1 MAWPVTNLRSF
12 SASFSGGELSPE
24 MFARL
29 GDAKYQSGA
38 ARLRNFITKPTGP
51 AQRRPGF
58 EFVRAVKDS
67 TKAVRLI
74 PFTYS
79 TEQTYAIEFGEG
91 YARFH
96 TGGGTLTVAP
106 AAYVPDK
113 PFTSVASD
121 QIALVS
127 HSFTVGMPI
136 VFTDGAG
143 APTDVLPSPLVVG
156 TVYYAI
162 YVDAT
167 HIKVAT
173 TVANA
178 VAGTAITLGAV
189 TGTCRVHY
197 HYTPGDAVLFTNGYV
212 CVQDPVQN
220 SGTIVPG
227 ADPAYWHLLTL
238 DSGSDWVYEI
248 PTDYDADDLFD
259 INYVQSN
266 DVLTLVHPNYPPAEL
281 SRLATAKWTIDDIVF
296 ETSIAAPGN
305 VTVTATLGEYQTVD
319 SLVQPASGGCSF
331 NTINPHFFAAGL
343 DTVYLTGLSGS
354 PHLIPER
361 IYAVWKSAT
370 SETFELRHLNG
381 GGEVSSSAGA
391 GSYASL
397 SGVYVRG
404 TVAGSENSQVYVV
417 TSVDEDGVE
426 SDASAEV
433 TATNNLFANGAS
445 NYIDWDAVTGA
456 KRYRVYKKQSGLF
469 GYIGESSTAAG
480 FKDDAISP
488 DLGVSPPLR
497 DTALSGTTYP
507 DAVTY
512 FEGRRVFAKGQSVWM
527 TRSGTESDLSY
538 SIPTKDDDRISF
550 TIAARE
556 ASVIRHAVPLQQ
568 LLLLTNSGEYRVTPV
583 NSDAI
588 TPSSVAVR
596 PQSFVGCNTVRPIVA
611 NSTLVYAAN
620 RGGHVREMG
629 YSSQAESFVTGD
641 LSLRAAHLFDDY
653 EILDSAVSKA
663 PHSILWFVSSGGY
676 LLGLTYAPEEQ
687 IGGWHWHDTDGTF
700 ESCCAIPDGDEDR
713 LYVITNRTI
722 NGSTVRHVERMGAM
736 AVGAIADCFYVD
748 AGATYSG
755 AAATTISGLS
765 HLVGETVAILAD
777 GVVLPTQTV
786 TASGTVTLTTAATK
800 VHVGLP
806 YQSDLQTM
814 PLALQIDGF
823 GQGRNKNLNKV
834 WLRVVESGKFYL
846 GPNSDNLVPSD
857 AYSTGALVS
866 TQVEVRI
873 TPTWA
878 LNGSL
883 WVQMEDPLPLTVVGL
898 TMEVA
903 IG

>member
-1 MAWPVTNLRSF
+1 MTNLRSF
-12 SASFSGGELSPE
+12 SASFAGGEMAPE
-24 MFARL
+24 MFSRL
-29 GDAKYQSGA
+29 ADVKYQSGA
-38 ARLRNFITKPTGP
+38 ARLRNFIVKPTGP
-51 AQRRPGF
+51 VQRRPGF
-58 EFVRAVKDS
+58 QFVRAVKDS

-79 TEQTYAIEFGEG
+79 TDETFAIELGDE

-96 TGGGTLTVAP
+96 TDGGTLTVDP
-106 AAYVPDK
+106 ADYVPDK
-113 PFTSVASD
+113 PFTAVASD
-121 QIALVS
+121 QITLAS

-136 VFTDGAG
+136 EFTAGAG
-143 APTDVLPSPLVVG
+143 TLPSPLVVG
-156 TVYYAI
+156 AVYYAI
-162 YVDAT
+162 YVDST

-173 TVANA
+173 TVPNA
-178 VAGTAITLGAV
+178 IAGTAITLGAV
-189 TGTCRVHY
+189 VGTCRVHY
-197 HYTPGDAVLFTNGYV
+197 YYTPGDAVLFTNGYV
-212 CVQDPVQN
+212 CVQNPTQP
-220 SGTIVPG
+220 SGSIVPG
-227 ADPAYWHLLTL
+227 GDPLYWHLLTL
-238 DSGSDWVYEI
+238 DSGPDWIYEI
-248 PTDYDADDLFD
+248 PTPYDSTDLFA

-266 DVLTLVHPNYPPAEL
+266 DVLTLVHPDYPPAEL
-281 SRLATAKWTIDDIVF
+281 SRLATTKWQHADIEF
-296 ETSIAAPGN
+296 ETSIAAPSN
-305 VTVTATLGEYQTVD
+305 VTVTATFGEYQTVD
-319 SLVQPASGGCSF
+319 SLVQPASGACTF
-331 NTINPHFFAAGL
+331 DTINPHFFAEGL

-361 IYAVWKSAT
+361 IYVVFDVPT
-370 SETFELRHLNG
+370 PETFRLRHLTG

-391 GSYASL
+391 ASYPSL
-397 SGVYVRG
+397 SSVYVRG

-417 TSVDEDGVE
+417 TAVDEDGVE

-433 TATNNLFANGAS
+433 TSTNNLFANGAS

-480 FKDDAISP
+480 FKDDNISP

-497 DTALSGTTYP
+497 DTSLSGTTYP

-512 FEGRRVFAKGQSVWM
+512 FEGRRVFAKNQQVWL

-550 TIAARE
+550 QIAARE

-596 PQSFVGCNTVRPIVA
+596 PQSFIGCSTVRPIVA
-611 NSTLVYAAN
+611 NATLVYAAN
-620 RGGHVREMG
+620 RGGHIREMG
-629 YSSQAESFVTGD
+629 YSTQAESFVSGD
-641 LSLRAAHLFDDY
+641 LSLRASHLFDGF
-653 EILDSAVSKA
+653 EVVDSAISKS
-663 PHSILWFVSSGGY
+663 PHQVLWWVSSSGY

-687 IGGWHWHDTDGTF
+687 IGGWHWHDTDGAF

-713 LYVITNRTI
+713 LYAVVRRTI
-722 NGSTVRHVERMGAM
+722 NGSTVRYIERMA
-736 AVGAIADCFYVD
+736 AVAVDAVADCFYVD

-755 AAATTISGLS
+755 AAATTISGLT

-777 GVVLPTQTV
+777 GVVVAEQTV
-786 TASGTVTLTTAATK
+786 SASGTVTLSTAATK

-857 AYSTGALVS
+857 AYSTGGLVS
-866 TQVEVRI
+866 TQVEVRV
-873 TPTWA
+873 TPSWA

-883 WVQMEDPLPLTVVGL
+883 WVQMDDPLPLTVVGL